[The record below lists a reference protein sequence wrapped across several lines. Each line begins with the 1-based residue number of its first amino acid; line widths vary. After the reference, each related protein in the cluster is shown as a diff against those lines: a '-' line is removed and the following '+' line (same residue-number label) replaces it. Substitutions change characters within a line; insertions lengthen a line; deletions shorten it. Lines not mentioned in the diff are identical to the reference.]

1 MAILPCSAIFF
12 QAVGQL
18 NVLDRLCRNLRAA
31 LAVIKLLRTLFKSD
45 LLLYVRAFHF
55 FVRSVLN

>member
-1 MAILPCSAIFF
+1 
-12 QAVGQL
+12 
-18 NVLDRLCRNLRAA
+18 